1 MAEIK
6 DVQIRPLKRGDL
18 NAIIEIDK
26 RVLGRSRSEYW
37 QMKLELLQSRSHLP
51 SLVATINDKVVGFV
65 LGEASGW
72 EFGIPDTVGWIQTI
86 GVDPAFQKKGVARK
100 LVQEMIVHLKKVG
113 VSSIYILINWR
124 DWDMLKFFDK
134 AGFERGDMINL
145 ELKV

>member
-6 DVQIRPLKRGDL
+6 DVQIRPLKKEDL

-26 RVLGRSRSEYW
+26 KVLGQPRSEYW

-51 SLVATINDKVVGFV
+51 SLVATINGKAVGFI

-72 EFGIPDTVGWIQTI
+72 EFGIPDTVGWIHTI
-86 GVDPAFQKKGVARK
+86 GVEPAFQKKGVARK

-113 VSSIYILINWR
+113 VSTIYILVNWR
-124 DWDMLKFFDK
+124 DWDLLKFFNK

-145 ELKV
+145 ELRV